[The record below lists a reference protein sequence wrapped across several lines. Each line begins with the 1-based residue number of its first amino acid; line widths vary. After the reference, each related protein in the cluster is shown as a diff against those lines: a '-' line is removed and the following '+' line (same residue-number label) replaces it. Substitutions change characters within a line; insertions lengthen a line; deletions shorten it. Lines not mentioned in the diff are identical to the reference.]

1 MKIKN
6 VAEFCRLN
14 NITDSAYLPYFDEEG
29 IFKYIEKYKNNFSK
43 YNFDIL
49 FGEATLNIDHLIKI
63 KNYIGDSQP
72 YNYSQFILKILKN
85 PNIPQ
90 ETKQLF
96 IDQDIKE
103 HVFK

>member
-6 VAEFCRLN
+6 VAEFCKLN
-14 NITDSAYLPYFDEEG
+14 NITDSAYLQYFDEDSITEY
-29 IFKYIEKYKNNFSK
+29 INFKITFKNVSFISL
-43 YNFDIL
+43 YC
-49 FGEATLNIDHLIKI
+49 AAHLNIDHLNKI
-63 KNYIGDSQP
+63 KKYLGDSNT
-72 YNYSQFILKILKN
+72 YNYSQFILGVLSN
-85 PNIPQ
+85 SNISQ